1 MLLHL
6 HARVRVL
13 FAGVVGVLLAG
24 AHAKLMLVLLSGPA
38 VLVCDALVC
47 MRCVAG
53 VCVLMAAAR
62 CVCMYV

>member
-13 FAGVVGVLLAG
+13 LAGVVGVLLAG
-24 AHAKLMLVLLSGPA
+24 AHANLMLVLLSGRA

-47 MRCVAG
+47 ACAAWLACV
-53 VCVLMAAAR
+53 R
-62 CVCMYV
+62 